1 MQIELRRKPKPSLSN
16 EQENIDIINGC
27 KKGDRKAQE
36 KLYKNYYRAM
46 MTICLR
52 YTKNDE
58 DAVEVLNNGF
68 FKVFKNI
75 QRYDSMQSGL
85 YTWIRTI
92 VVNSCLDFIKQ
103 KQKLEKVS
111 ALNEDAEVHIDPEV
125 VSKIKTNE
133 LLDQVRKLAPAT
145 QAVFNLYV
153 IEGYNHKEISEML
166 NISEGTSKWHL
177 SEARKNLQ
185 QLINEPRIKIS

>member
-1 MQIELRRKPKPSLSN
+1 MI
-16 EQENIDIINGC
+16 
-27 KKGDRKAQE
+27 
-36 KLYKNYYRAM
+36 
-46 MTICLR
+46 TVCLR

-68 FKVFKNI
+68 LKVFRNI
-75 QRYDSMQSGL
+75 QRYESSQASL

-103 KQKLEKVS
+103 KQKLEKVNE
-111 ALNEDAEVHIDPEV
+111 LNEDTEVHIAPEIIN
-125 VSKIKTNE
+125 KMKTAE
-133 LLDQVRKLAPAT
+133 LLDQVRRLAPAT

-153 IEGYNHKEISEML
+153 IEGYSHKEIAQLL

-185 QLINEPRIKIS
+185 QLINQPKVKIS

>member
-1 MQIELRRKPKPSLSN
+1 LNN
-16 EQENIDIINGC
+16 EQENIDIVSGC
-27 KKGDRKAQE
+27 IKGDRKAQE
-36 KLYKNYYRAM
+36 RLYKNYYRAM

-68 FKVFKNI
+68 LKVFRTI
-75 QRYDSMQSGL
+75 QRYDSVQASL

-92 VVNSCLDFIKQ
+92 VINSCIDFIKQ
-103 KQKLEKVS
+103 KHKLGKVS
-111 ALNEDAEVHIDPEV
+111 ELSEEVEVHVDPEV
-125 VSKIKTNE
+125 ISKLKTAD
-133 LLDQVRKLAPAT
+133 LLQEVRRLAPAT
-145 QAVFNLYV
+145 QAVFNLYGV
-153 IEGYNHKEISEML
+153 EGYSHKEIAQLL

-185 QLINEPRIKIS
+185 QLIREPQVKIS